1 MQDRSTDSGIGPA
14 HGYMNDLASRSL
26 SLLIFKIIVIMI
38 IGTIKKILLGKAPNV
53 SESHAKLEVFKI
65 SILVLEKQA

>member
-1 MQDRSTDSGIGPA
+1 
-14 HGYMNDLASRSL
+14 MNDLASRSL